1 MSRLLGHRPSRALD
15 AARSVLGAARRG
27 GDLTFRRLAWAIGC
41 ACAVLWCA
49 SPASASTVALATN
62 PSTGGNVVL
71 FLAAPG
77 EVNMLS
83 PFIGG
88 TSVQLQD
95 GSGLSGVVINPTA
108 PCMSGQEGSPPPA
121 QPTNFAFCPR
131 SGVDLIAAD
140 LGDGDDSFGGMIYTL
155 PVGVAGGSGNDTL
168 YGGSLDDTLLGDAGL
183 DILSGGPGNDV
194 LDGGPG
200 PDTISGG
207 DLLGYPATYGFDLA
221 DYSSRVASVTVTLDG
236 RTDDGEAGEGDNVAV
251 TVDDVDGGSG
261 PDVLVGNVLSNALFG
276 EDGNDTID
284 GGPGPDLLDGGG
296 GDDTLQAR
304 DGAVDQVSCG
314 TGTDTTVVDANDSVA
329 SDCENVQR
337 PAETSTPSPAAAAS
351 TPTAAPS
358 DHTAPTVSIT
368 TPKQPSLRSI
378 IARGLRISV
387 ACSEPCMIKA
397 ELALSRAIARSLGLP
412 TPGSRN
418 TVVIGRGAGA
428 LHASGRASIT
438 VKLTAK
444 ARRALRRLR
453 QGRLTLRITATD
465 AAGNA
470 KRMTATIKPRIR

>member
-1 MSRLLGHRPSRALD
+1 
-15 AARSVLGAARRG
+15 
-27 GDLTFRRLAWAIGC
+27 
-41 ACAVLWCA
+41 
-49 SPASASTVALATN
+49 
-62 PSTGGNVVL
+62 
-71 FLAAPG
+71 
-77 EVNMLS
+77 
-83 PFIGG
+83 
-88 TSVQLQD
+88 
-95 GSGLSGVVINPTA
+95 
-108 PCMSGQEGSPPPA
+108 
-121 QPTNFAFCPR
+121 
-131 SGVDLIAAD
+131 
-140 LGDGDDSFGGMIYTL
+140 MIYTL